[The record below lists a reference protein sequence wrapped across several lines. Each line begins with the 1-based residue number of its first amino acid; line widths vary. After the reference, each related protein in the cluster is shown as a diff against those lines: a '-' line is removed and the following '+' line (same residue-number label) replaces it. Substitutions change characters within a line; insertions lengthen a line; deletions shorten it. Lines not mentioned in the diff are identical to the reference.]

1 MKSKKTEQK
10 LAQQIGGQLRRL
22 RIQKGLTQLE
32 LAEKAGIGLTYLSK
46 IEQGV
51 RIPSVKTC
59 FKLAKALKI
68 ELWEIFNFK
77 GKVFKDKKDFSK
89 KYIKIESALSNL
101 SDEEFELIFRLTH
114 LLARSDKKTKSR

>member
-77 GKVFKDKKDFSK
+77 RKVFKDKKDSS

-101 SDEEFELIFRLTH
+101 SDEEFELIFKLTC
-114 LLARSDKKTKSR
+114 LLARSDNKTKSR